1 MHFSSLWYDSSVL
14 EVAFMQR
21 LNSRLEAFLKEIAPY
36 NNAGAGPECV
46 LETDCFEEVLRVSTY
61 LEELEKAGIL
71 VLPDQYDGLART
83 NPATRTTVRLPDWF
97 SLTSEGEG
105 YFDEVA
111 KAERAERKRRWS
123 ERRWQLLTVIA
134 SVLLSAVVSL
144 LVTLLNDSV
153 HLA

>member
-1 MHFSSLWYDSSVL
+1 M
-14 EVAFMQR
+14 
-21 LNSRLEAFLKEIAPY
+21 
-36 NNAGAGPECV
+36 
-46 LETDCFEEVLRVSTY
+46 
-61 LEELEKAGIL
+61 
-71 VLPDQYDGLART
+71 
-83 NPATRTTVRLPDWF
+83 RLPDWF